1 MLSSRIIYTY
11 TVEVLWDWFRS
22 VEVVELIDVP
32 GVLSEA
38 CRSGLFPVISGF
50 PSERIILTCPSA
62 AVSLSKK
69 LRDPDC
75 ACSIEVLKNQSGPRY
90 TRL

>member
-1 MLSSRIIYTY
+1 M
-11 TVEVLWDWFRS
+11 
-22 VEVVELIDVP
+22 VELIDVP

-62 AVSLSKK
+62 TVSFSKE

-75 ACSIEVLKNQSGPRY
+75 A
-90 TRL
+90 